1 MSSFRQSAFVPFS
14 SEQMYFLV
22 NHIELYP
29 EFLPWCSSAI
39 VIESTDSQMD
49 AELTI
54 SKGPFT
60 YNFSTTNFLV
70 PNKSIEL
77 KLLKGPFKYFRGHWA
92 FNNDGSRGCVVEL
105 SIDYEAST
113 PFLRMAL
120 SVASGAIVNSLVQAF
135 VSRAHEKY

>member
-1 MSSFRQSAFVPFS
+1 MSYFRQSAFVPFS

-29 EFLPWCSSAI
+29 EFLPWCSQAT
-39 VIESTDSQMD
+39 VIENTASQMD

-60 YNFSTTNFLV
+60 YNFSTTNLLV
-70 PNKSIEL
+70 PNKSISL
-77 KLLKGPFKYFRGHWA
+77 KLLKGPFKYFRGHWT
-92 FNNDGSRGCVVEL
+92 FNDDSLGCVVKL

-120 SVASGAIVNSLVQAF
+120 SVASGAIVDSLIQAF